1 MAFEWSRRHVLATW
15 GLGRELTVAVTGE
28 GFRAVSHRQ
37 ELPQKLAWE
46 SALGFILCLSAKG
59 MDERRLPGALGG
71 RTFPCRMPKETLG
84 KMLGLNLSE
93 HW

>member
-71 RTFPCRMPKETLG
+71 CPSPVGCPRRL
-84 KMLGLNLSE
+84 
-93 HW
+93 